1 MPNVYVPIVSDT
13 PETILR
19 HLYAIDSEVVN
30 AAGILSV
37 ATSASGSTFVT
48 LPAQTCKQLTAFNLT
63 GTTLSFQRNGTGP
76 TIEIPDG
83 VSWMFRGL
91 SDASNLSVKRT
102 DEDGS
107 AVTFKAEWEN

>member
-1 MPNVYVPIVSDT
+1 MPNAYVPIVSDT

-19 HLYAIDSEVVN
+19 HLYALDSDVVN
-30 AAGILSV
+30 AAGLISI
-37 ATSASGSTFVT
+37 ATSSTGNEFVT
-48 LPAQTCKQLTAFNLT
+48 LPTQPCKQLTIFNLT
-63 GTTLSFQRNGTGP
+63 GAMLSFQRHGTGP

-102 DEDGS
+102 DSNGS
-107 AVTFKAEWEN
+107 PVTFKAEWEN